1 MKKILFLIPLIGICS
16 SLLAQAPQ
24 VTNVQAEQV
33 PGTKEVQVNFDLT
46 GKVGSAFC
54 FIEIWFKSESA
65 QTQWQ
70 QVTSIL
76 TDGFSPDGLQE
87 LTFVDS
93 WDEFGNPEQGK
104 AFTTSAGEWAEV
116 KSFIWNAGEDVPDIQ
131 TADAQI
137 RIIAFYPKEDEFGTP
152 HPDDQ
157 QVSGW
162 DGIGDFGGSGG
173 TPDGNGTSPSGD
185 VYVRDHADTNSYLAS
200 FDPEWPNLRDRIQGQ
215 YGISPIAPEG
225 YFSDVDQMH
234 YDVFELSDSIV
245 DQLTG
250 VMPPSGMLVC
260 AVVGDFL
267 IPVMLQ

>member
-24 VTNVQAEQV
+24 VTDVQAEQLS
-33 PGTKEVQVNFDLT
+33 GTKDVQVNFDLT
-46 GKVGSAFC
+46 GKPGAYTC

-70 QVTSIL
+70 QVKSIAY
-76 TDGFSPDGLQE
+76 DVGNPDGLQE
-87 LTFVDS
+87 ILFDS
-93 WDEFGNPEQGK
+93 WDEFGNPAGQDK
-104 AFTTSAGEWAEV
+104 VFTTSAGEWAQV
-116 KSFIWNAGEDVPDIQ
+116 KSFIWNAGNDVPDIQ

-137 RIIAFYPKEDEFGTP
+137 RIIAFYPKVDEVGNP
-152 HPDDQ
+152 HPEDQ

-162 DGIGDFGGSGG
+162 DGIGEFGGSGG

-185 VYVRDHADTNSYLAS
+185 VYVIDYADANSYVAAYE
-200 FDPEWPNLRDRIQGQ
+200 PGYANLRDRIQEQ